1 MCLYKYVVT
10 AAMTVET
17 DIIVRKEASP
27 KERVVVL
34 VIMYVE
40 IFGIDVNVFIGNTIM
55 YLRSH

>member
-27 KERVVVL
+27 KERVVIL

-40 IFGIDVNVFIGNTIM
+40 IFRIDVNVFI
-55 YLRSH
+55 